1 MTIHTNINRFLEQ
14 HQTDMLNLLEQLVL
28 IQSGSY
34 HKKGVDQVG
43 RQIAEVL
50 AENQLDLETVHQDD
64 RGDHLVA
71 RSPAVGREPV
81 QMLLVGHMD
90 TVFPRDTAFNWF
102 KQDHTHCYGPGVA
115 DMKGGLV
122 VGIYALKALDAC
134 GFLDRI
140 PVTFV
145 FNSDEEIGSG
155 SSRELIKA
163 EARKSILAMVLE
175 CGGPDGEIVTGRKGN
190 LSVRITIKGKA
201 GHAAFAPPDK
211 GSAIL
216 ELAHKIIEVEKLNNP
231 EKDITANVG
240 WITGGI
246 GPNTVP
252 ELAEAR
258 ADFRFVRPEDY
269 SALQAELERIVQPCQ
284 SDHTTAAINI
294 VSQRPPMPES
304 DANRRLFDIVQQV
317 AQSMG
322 LTPQPEFRQGVSDAN
337 LIAAENTPVIDGMG
351 TVGGNDHSDKEFM
364 VKGSLLQR
372 AQLIANSLVECW
384 RRPY

>member
-1 MTIHTNINRFLEQ
+1 MSINTSINIFLEQ

-34 HKKGVDQVG
+34 NKKGVDRVG
-43 RQIAEVL
+43 RRIAEVL
-50 AENQLDLETVHQDD
+50 AENRLDLETVRQHD

-71 RSPAVGREPV
+71 RSPAVGREPG

-90 TVFPRDTAFNWF
+90 TVFPQDTAFNRF
-102 KQDHTHCYGPGVA
+102 KQDHAYCYGPGVA

-134 GFLDRI
+134 GLLDRI

-155 SSRELIKA
+155 SSRALIRA

-175 CGGPDGEIVTGRKGN
+175 CGGPKGEIVTGRKGN
-190 LSVRITIKGKA
+190 LSARITVKGRS

-211 GSAIL
+211 GSAVL
-216 ELAHKIIEVEKLNNP
+216 ELAYKIIEVEKLNDQ
-231 EKDITANVG
+231 EKEITANVG

-258 ADFRFVRPEDY
+258 ADFRFVRPEDH
-269 SALQAELERIVQPCQ
+269 SALQAELERIVQSCQ
-284 SDHTTAAINI
+284 TDHTMAEMTI
-294 VSQRPPMPES
+294 VSQRSPMPNR

-317 AQSMG
+317 GQAMG

-337 LIAAENTPVIDGMG
+337 LIASENTPVVDGMG
-351 TVGGNDHSDKEFM
+351 PVGGNDHSDKEFM
-364 VKGSLLQR
+364 VKGSLLPR
-372 AQLIANSLVECW
+372 AQLVANSLVECW